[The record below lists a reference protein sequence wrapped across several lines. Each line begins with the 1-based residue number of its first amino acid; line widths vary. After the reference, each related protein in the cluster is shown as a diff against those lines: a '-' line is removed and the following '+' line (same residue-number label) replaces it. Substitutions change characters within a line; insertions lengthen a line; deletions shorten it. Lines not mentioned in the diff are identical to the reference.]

1 MRPLPTSAT
10 EQFELSLKSS
20 SGIDADIIKD
30 VSVTTASQ
38 VSTPELTTAATSP
51 SSEFFSNSER
61 KQVQLEEPVVAS
73 TQPEVMPSNHV
84 SEEGDATSES
94 DESAAASKSGS
105 QIKLRYDYKDG
116 DHFNLWDTFTMQWVT
131 KLVLFT

>member
-51 SSEFFSNSER
+51 SSEIFSNSER

-116 DHFNLWDTFTMQWVT
+116 DHFNL
-131 KLVLFT
+131 